1 VKTVILA
8 SASPRRRDLLESC
21 GLSFSIIPA
30 NVSEDT
36 RLKKPSFIVRQLAIR
51 KAMAVAKEVR
61 QGIVIGADTIV
72 VFKGSII
79 GKPEDE
85 RDAMRILSLLNGTY
99 HRVYSGIAVVDAAS
113 GRMKVDYDVSAVKMR
128 VLSKDE
134 IKRFSKKH
142 LDKAGAYAV
151 QETGDAFV
159 ERIEG
164 DYFNVVG
171 LPLGKLRDL
180 LKSFSVI
187 LDKHR

>member
-1 VKTVILA
+1 MKSVILA
-8 SASPRRRDLLESC
+8 SASPRRRELLKSC
-21 GLSFSIIPA
+21 GLRFSIMPG
-30 NVSEDT
+30 NVDEDSS
-36 RLKKPSFIVRQLAIR
+36 LKKPSFIVRELAAR
-51 KAMAVAKEVR
+51 KAMAVAKQAR
-61 QGIVIGADTIV
+61 RGIVIGADTIV
-72 VFKGSII
+72 VFRGSII

-85 RDAMRILSLLNGTY
+85 RDAMRILSLLNGTF
-99 HRVYSGIAVVDAAS
+99 HRVYSGIAVVDAGS
-113 GRMKVDYDVSAVKMR
+113 GRMKTDYDVSAVKMR
-128 VLSKDE
+128 ALSKDE

-171 LPLGKLRDL
+171 LPLGKLRKL
-180 LKSFSVI
+180 LKSFGIV